1 MNDSSGGVARPCSC
15 GENSASTTTL
25 LPGDWVALQI
35 DDARVGEGR
44 YADQVALQRPAE
56 RHRVVGVAEWEIL
69 PRAVQSGG
77 ACHCGEPQR
86 SIIGEAVVWPVA
98 QVGYGHPKRIP
109 HAVTIGEMPSP
120 RSSGIPEN
128 FIPASASS

>member
-1 MNDSSGGVARPCSC
+1 MMPELVKVDTPIRWPCN
-15 GENSASTTTL
+15 GPPSAIAL
-25 LPGDWVALQI
+25 LGLPS
-35 DDARVGEGR
+35 GR
-44 YADQVALQRPAE
+44 YC
-56 RHRVVGVAEWEIL
+56 

-109 HAVTIGEMPSP
+109 HAVTIGVGEMP
-120 RSSGIPEN
+120 
-128 FIPASASS
+128 